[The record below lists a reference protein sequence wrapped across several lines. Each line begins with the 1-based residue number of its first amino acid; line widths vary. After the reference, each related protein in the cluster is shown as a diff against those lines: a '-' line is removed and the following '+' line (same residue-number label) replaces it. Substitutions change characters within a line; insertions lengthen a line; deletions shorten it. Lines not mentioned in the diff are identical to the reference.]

1 MRNFR
6 KGVGMSELDSEY
18 LKWYVQYPRLQY
30 DLRSSSIL
38 DFEWSFNLEKFN
50 LSQTFSRGNPQAK
63 EVVAKRYD
71 VLPENVF
78 ISSDGTSG
86 VNTRIIKC
94 LASKKGK
101 KQAVVEYPVYE
112 PLLRQTQS
120 FFSDIKRIRRKKEND
135 YQIVQS
141 DLEKVVSDK
150 TAVLVITNPHAP
162 TGANSSKT
170 ELGEIMELACK
181 HEFYVLCDEV
191 YAEFDRSKNPTL
203 FSLDHQWGITTTSF
217 TKAYG
222 LGGLKIGLALASEK
236 LVEQIYQN
244 VLNTIGCGSNLVEA
258 TLTNLLTKGKE
269 AIEKHKEKWTE
280 IRRKTEKWLKT
291 VDGITFVPNKCGV
304 TFWLEIE
311 KVRDTYRWTNEYTIP
326 KIGLSAVPGAFFLY
340 KDGYAIVRSNQARLG
355 VGNVRIGELNEALS
369 AFEKATDKGANH

>member
-1 MRNFR
+1 
-6 KGVGMSELDSEY
+6 MSELDSEY
-18 LKWYVQYPRLQY
+18 LKWYVQYPRLKY
-30 DLRSSSIL
+30 DLRSSGIL

-50 LSQTFSRGNPQAK
+50 LSQTYSQSNPEAK
-63 EVVAKRYD
+63 EVVAKRYG

-78 ISSDGTSG
+78 ISSDGASG

-94 LASKKGK
+94 LASMKGK
-101 KQAVVEYPVYE
+101 RQAVVEYPVYE

-120 FFSDIKRIRRKKEND
+120 FFSGIKRIRRKKEND
-135 YQIVQS
+135 YQIDQD

-162 TGANSSKT
+162 TGANASKT
-170 ELGEIMELACK
+170 ELEEIMELARK
-181 HEFYVLCDEV
+181 YEFYVLCDEV
-191 YAEFDRSKNPTL
+191 YAEFDRPKSLTL
-203 FSLDHQWGITTTSF
+203 FSIEPQWGITTTSF

-222 LGGLKIGLALASEK
+222 LGGLKVGLALASEK
-236 LVEQIYQN
+236 LVAQFYQN

-258 TLTNLLTKGKE
+258 ALTDLLTNGKD
-269 AIEKHKEKWTE
+269 AMEKHKEKWTE

-291 VDGITFVPNKCGV
+291 VDGISFMRNNCGV

-326 KIGLSAVPGAFFLY
+326 KIDLSIVPGTFFLY
-340 KDGYAIVRSNQARLG
+340 EDGYAIVKSNQARLG
-355 VGNVRIGELNEALS
+355 VGNIKVGELDEALS
-369 AFEKATDKGANH
+369 MLEKAVMKE